1 MTAQDTSALPAVAN
15 ATPGTTL
22 TRPSKHYGEGPQ
34 RIAARP
40 VPCAG
45 RPATTPRLVT
55 VPGHP
60 PAEDELEESPDVLYH
75 RSLWTEAEGNG
86 FGAPDRHA
94 T

>member
-1 MTAQDTSALPAVAN
+1 MTTQDSSALPAVAN

-34 RIAARP
+34 RIVDRP

-45 RPATTPRLVT
+45 RPATTPRLAT
-55 VPGHP
+55 VPGKP

-86 FGAPDRHA
+86 FGAPDRP
-94 T
+94 TP